1 MKYTVKTAETKN
13 TLYTFRKPRQ
23 VYGKKCYSYIQF
35 NTRSVEKNPIIVTV
49 LQYQAFNSVLFTN
62 KKDMFD
68 FSIKF
73 FMNRGDNLWR
83 DWEFVEYK
91 PVNSKEITNINVKK
105 VDTKYGPCYK
115 VSSVDWRY

>member
-1 MKYTVKTAETKN
+1 MKYTVKTEETRN
-13 TLYTFRKPRQ
+13 TLYTFRKPRY
-23 VYGKKCYSYIQF
+23 VCGKKCYSYIQF
-35 NTRSVEKNPIIVTV
+35 NTRSVEKNPIIVTD

-73 FMNRGDNLWR
+73 FMNRHDNSWH

-91 PVNSKEITNINVKK
+91 PANSKEITNINVRK

-115 VSSVDWRY
+115 VSSINWR